1 MRRSDAG
8 VPVVLGSRSLRRP
21 SAELFEQ
28 SDHHGLGSADVAEP
42 IAALVLRQLSDKFDA
57 VGAQTGN
64 DVLDAVDGEA
74 PYPGATLTLKQ
85 PV

>member
-1 MRRSDAG
+1 M
-8 VPVVLGSRSLRRP
+8 
-21 SAELFEQ
+21 
-28 SDHHGLGSADVAEP
+28 
-42 IAALVLRQLSDKFDA
+42 LRQLSDKFDA